1 MAPGYMN
8 RGYVRNDLKEAAEA
22 ATDFENAIRLR
33 SDYGEAHLGLAMADL
48 QLHRA
53 SKALKEVNVAEKLLG
68 QSRVTHMTRA
78 EAYRQRVML
87 LDAEKEYRAAL
98 KFAPKDPEI
107 ELALADTLLRLRHY
121 QEAADLFRQVAAVEP
136 NNALI
141 YAHLA
146 ETYARLHQPEEA
158 SRYAQQAE
166 SIGKG
171 QSDVLLATGEMY
183 LSLGDRAAAMQRF
196 TAALESRNGDG
207 VEIRLAIARLFLH
220 EGRWDDARE
229 QVALGFAE
237 ARLGETK
244 PITPQHLVEA
254 AGVFLSIHQYDLAK
268 KYLERARA
276 EGADP
281 QVVALALTNAYLAE
295 GQTRSAE
302 AQLAV
307 LNGEDSYERNY
318 DFLMTEANLYRQSRR
333 NVQALAAFA
342 RADEVAGDDKNTAE
356 ESLYQVAA
364 EEGREITDNFS
375 LSSAVSFAP
384 IFEDI
389 NIYTLD
395 AELNPGSSPA
405 QLPPPRSSYESR
417 VDAGYH
423 LHFQGMPTFS
433 GIVEERNA
441 RGQVSIPAQNVI
453 QDRDT
458 YDTTVS
464 TGVTPSVRFAGANI
478 VFNPGIQFTIRRD
491 KESPVD
497 LNQNLFRQFLYMST
511 SPFMNWVSVS
521 GNLIRETGPFTE
533 QNLHSRDLSASLTF
547 RVGRPWGKTALIAGY
562 AGRDFLI
569 RPLIREY
576 YTTNTYVGL
585 QRQFG
590 DKFRV
595 TVLGDYLRSWRV
607 LDQNFAIA
615 QAMRPAAQFEYKASA
630 RWSAEGSFT
639 FSRGEGFHSYD
650 NVQSGVLIS
659 YVKPMRATIRDGD
672 ETVPVAY
679 PLRFSF
685 GIQQQDFYSFPGHG
699 VTVSPVVRLSF

>member
-1 MAPGYMN
+1 
-8 RGYVRNDLKEAAEA
+8 
-22 ATDFENAIRLR
+22 
-33 SDYGEAHLGLAMADL
+33 LAMADL

-141 YAHLA
+141 FAHLA

-207 VEIRLAIARLFLH
+207 VEIRLAIARVFLH

-254 AGVFLSIHQYDLAK
+254 AGVFLSIHEYELAK

-281 QVVALALTNAYLAE
+281 EVVALALTNAYLAE
-295 GQTRSAE
+295 GQTQSAE

-356 ESLYQVAA
+356 EAQYQVAA
-364 EEGREITDNFS
+364 EEGREITDKLS
-375 LSSAVSFAP
+375 LSSTVSFAP

-395 AELNPGSSPA
+395 AKLNPGSSPA

-417 VDAGYH
+417 ADAGYH

-441 RGQVSIPAQNVI
+441 RGRISIPAQNLI

-491 KESPVD
+491 KSSPVD

-521 GNLIRETGPFTE
+521 GNLIRETGPFTD
-533 QNLHSRDLSASLTF
+533 QNLHSRDLSASLAF

-562 AGRDFLI
+562 GGRDFLI

-576 YTTNTYVGL
+576 YSTNTYVGL

-590 DKFRV
+590 DKFRI

-685 GIQQQDFYSFPGHG
+685 GMQQQDFYSFPGHG
-699 VTVSPVVRLSF
+699 GTVS